1 MSLLPLLCAF
11 LSKLSSALNGI
22 AYRIKIVATFF
33 GAGQMNGRGQFSC
46 FSLRSAVSNAIFM
59 HSFIPACCW
68 AQKIYIYKKIKNTEL
83 AREKQAKFSIKRIHI
98 IFMSLVQCDN
108 KNFPLSISLTPRSS
122 CTLFY
127 DNELNFVDSLDNS
140 LLPLLLLHP
149 FLWRRLRRRRLH

>member
-1 MSLLPLLCAF
+1 MLQHFLARVKWTEEANFRVFHFVQQCRMRFLC
-11 LSKLSSALNGI
+11 I
-22 AYRIKIVATFF
+22 
-33 GAGQMNGRGQFSC
+33 
-46 FSLRSAVSNAIFM
+46 
-59 HSFIPACCW
+59 HSFLHVVEHR
-68 AQKIYIYKKIKNTEL
+68 KFIYIKKIKNTEL